1 MGTKFKKYVT
11 HTENAAR
18 RFWYFMG
25 INNQEY
31 EQRVMVLKLPNL
43 NTEEKELMLP
53 KRLTWSYNQET
64 ALKVNML

>member
-1 MGTKFKKYVT
+1 
-11 HTENAAR
+11 
-18 RFWYFMG
+18 MG